1 MNYQDINAETIDR
14 WVKEGWEWGKAIDH
28 DSFQAAKEGK
38 WEVKLTP
45 VKYVPHSWFGDLKG
59 KKVLGL
65 ASGGGQ
71 QMPILTA
78 LGAKCTIL
86 DYSDQQLESE
96 RLVAEREGYDI
107 DIVKA
112 DMTQPLPFADE
123 SFDMIIQ
130 PVANC
135 YVEEVK
141 PIWKEC
147 YRVLKKGGVL
157 LVGLDNGINYLFDSE
172 D

>member
-1 MNYQDINAETIDR
+1 M
-14 WVKEGWEWGKAIDH
+14 
-28 DSFQAAKEGK
+28 
-38 WEVKLTP
+38 
-45 VKYVPHSWFGDLKG
+45 HSP
-59 KKVLGL
+59 GL
-65 ASGGGQ
+65 
-71 QMPILTA
+71 
-78 LGAKCTIL
+78 
-86 DYSDQQLESE
+86 YSDQQLESE

-112 DMTQPLPFADE
+112 DMTQPLSFADE

-135 YVEEVK
+135 YVEKVK

>member
-1 MNYQDINAETIDR
+1 M
-14 WVKEGWEWGKAIDH
+14 
-28 DSFQAAKEGK
+28 
-38 WEVKLTP
+38 
-45 VKYVPHSWFGDLKG
+45 HSP
-59 KKVLGL
+59 GL
-65 ASGGGQ
+65 
-71 QMPILTA
+71 
-78 LGAKCTIL
+78 
-86 DYSDQQLESE
+86 YSDQQLESE

-130 PVANC
+130 SVANS
-135 YVEEVK
+135 YVEKVK

-172 D
+172 DEKYVVNSLPFNLLKNPDQMQQLEKDDFGVQFSHTLEEQIGGQLEAGFTLTNLYEDTNGEGRLHELNIPTFIATRSVK

>member
-1 MNYQDINAETIDR
+1 M
-14 WVKEGWEWGKAIDH
+14 
-28 DSFQAAKEGK
+28 
-38 WEVKLTP
+38 
-45 VKYVPHSWFGDLKG
+45 HSP
-59 KKVLGL
+59 GL
-65 ASGGGQ
+65 
-71 QMPILTA
+71 
-78 LGAKCTIL
+78 
-86 DYSDQQLESE
+86 YSDQQLESE

-135 YVEEVK
+135 YVEKVK

-172 D
+172 DEKYVVNSLPFNPLKNPDQMQQLEKDDFGVQFSHTLEEQIGGQLEAGFTLTNLYEDTNGEGRMHELNIPTFIATRSVK